1 MVNQFN
7 QSVIQN
13 VILFAINPAGIIIK
27 VFFYKD
33 ALWLILCSLRFRR
46 HIWSSIE
53 LYVINVNE
61 PFQVPKTKLYW
72 EKNILFAQSKEI
84 YILENQQLY
93 STIYADLAYRKVKE
107 SNKHTDKYT

>member
-33 ALWLILCSLRFRR
+33 ALWLIFCSLRFPR

-61 PFQVPKTKLYW
+61 PFQV
-72 EKNILFAQSKEI
+72 
-84 YILENQQLY
+84 ENQQLY

>member
-13 VILFAINPAGIIIK
+13 VILFAINPDIIK

-33 ALWLILCSLRFRR
+33 ALWLTFCSQRFPR

-53 LYVINVNE
+53 LYVNE

-93 STIYADLAYRKVKE
+93 STIYADLSYRKVKE